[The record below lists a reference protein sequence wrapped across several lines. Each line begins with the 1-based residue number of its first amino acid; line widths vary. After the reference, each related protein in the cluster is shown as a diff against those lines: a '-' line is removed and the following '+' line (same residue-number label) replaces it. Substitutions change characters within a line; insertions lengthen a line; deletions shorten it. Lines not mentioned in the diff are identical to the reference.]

1 MKNKI
6 LLSLGFMILL
16 SSIAVNSYS
25 QEFLTKVIVNA
36 QSVSSNIDK
45 KIFITLQNQLT
56 DFITGRKWTSEK
68 YNANERIQCNFVINI
83 ESSSDGNVFKG
94 KMMVQSA
101 RPVYNTTYQAAMFNF
116 QDQDIAFRYI
126 EYQPIE
132 FNENRVQGSD
142 ALSANLPAVL
152 AYYVYMI
159 LGMDYDSFSPKGGD
173 TYFQK
178 ALNIVNNAPDGQDIK
193 GWKAFD
199 GLGNRYWLNEN
210 LTNTK
215 YNIVHDAIYQYYRGC
230 LDKMVDKEK
239 DARTAMTKSI
249 TQLYNIYKEN
259 ATVMFIQFFIQ
270 GKSKELVGVYQNG
283 TTDEKSN
290 ASTILSALDVSKS
303 EYYKQQLQ

>member
-1 MKNKI
+1 MKNKFI
-6 LLSLGFMILL
+6 WSLGIMILL
-16 SSIAVNSYS
+16 CSTVVNIYA
-25 QEFLTKVIVNA
+25 QEFTAKVIVNA
-36 QSVSSNIDK
+36 QSVGSNVDK
-45 KIFITLQNQLT
+45 KIFTTLQNQLT
-56 DFITGRKWTSEK
+56 DFITGRKWTNEK

-116 QDQDIAFRYI
+116 QDQDVAFRYI

-132 FNENRVQGSD
+132 FNENRVQGAD
-142 ALSANLPAVL
+142 ALSANLPAVF
-152 AYYVYMI
+152 AYYIYMI

-193 GWKAFD
+193 GWKSFD
-199 GLGNRYWLNEN
+199 GLANRYWLNEN
-210 LTNTK
+210 MTNTK

-239 DARTAMTKSI
+239 EARTAMTKSV

-259 ATVMFIQFFIQ
+259 ATVMFIQFFVQ
-270 GKSKELVGVYQNG
+270 GKSKELVGVFQNG
-283 TTDEKSN
+283 TPEEK
-290 ASTILSALDVSKS
+290 LSAATMLSVLDVSKS
-303 EYYKQQLQ
+303 EYFKQQLQ